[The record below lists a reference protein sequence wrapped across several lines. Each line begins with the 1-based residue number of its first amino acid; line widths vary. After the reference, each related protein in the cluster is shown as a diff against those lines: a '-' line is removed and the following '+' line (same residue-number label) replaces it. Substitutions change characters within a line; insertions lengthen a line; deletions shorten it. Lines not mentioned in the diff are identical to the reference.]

1 MDAALREDDV
11 GSRGDLRRHG
21 LGIAASALLIVAYYW
36 YFAHVSTSAYR
47 GYAYRTFD
55 LGFYDQGVWLLSRLH
70 APYITLVGRDLFGDH
85 AQFSLLA
92 LVPLYW
98 IRPDPSTLLNVQ
110 ALVMA
115 LGAVPVYLLAI
126 RRSLGPLVATV
137 FVAAFLLHPALGQSN
152 LENYHPDSFLI
163 PILGFAIYFAVEDRT
178 RPFVISCALALLCKE
193 DAVLVVAPLALWFW
207 WRRGRRVGGLLAGAA
222 VVVALFDTN
231 VVMRSLVGVSTRNA
245 FRIPFS
251 TCARACSVTRHL
263 SDFVIEIFTRPVSVV
278 RYLVA
283 GDRPNGRPFYV
294 WQMIAPT
301 GLTFLARTRDRGDG
315 RPRARGQR
323 LQHGRVPAPDRVPLL
338 NGAAPRARDGFRVR
352 RQPHPVRTS
361 AHGRGRA
368 RRRVGPDL
376 GVPVGPVAVL
386 TAGPSRALE
395 PDVDRGRRHQPR
407 DRRASARR
415 GGLRLR
421 RVRDARRPAPA
432 GVPLADAVLR
442 RALEARQGGTDGA
455 SPRPTTVEYLLL
467 PARLDDHVA
476 VFDSIKSGF
485 AEVARAADRYRRR
498 RGALPEDRTGF
509 GVPAWRQ
516 SRKFVKSSGTPKS
529 CSRSFWI
536 VACRSSRFFPFTR
549 SWSPCT

>member
-1 MDAALREDDV
+1 VDAALRDDDAA
-11 GSRGDLRRHG
+11 SRDDRRRNG
-21 LGIAASALLIVAYYW
+21 VGIAISALLIVAYYW

-55 LGFYDQGVWLLSRLH
+55 LGFYDQGVWLLSRFH

-85 AQFSLLA
+85 AQFSLLVLA
-92 LVPLYW
+92 PLYW
-98 IRPDPSTLLNVQ
+98 VRPDPSTLLNVQ

-163 PILGFAIYFAVEDRT
+163 PILGFAIYFAVEDRA

-193 DAVLVVAPLALWFW
+193 DAVVVVAPLALWFW
-207 WRRGRRVGGLLAGAA
+207 WRRGHRVGGLVAGAA
-222 VVVALFDTN
+222 VVVALIDTN

-251 TCARACSVTRHL
+251 TCARACSVTRHV
-263 SDFVIEIFTRPVSVV
+263 SDFVIEIFTKPVSVV

-301 GLTFLARTRDRGDG
+301 GLTFLLAPEIAATAVLALAANVFSTVGFQHQIAFHYSMELLPALAMGSVYAVSRIPVGRRRTVAVVLVGVSALTSAYLWGPLPFAR
-315 RPRARGQR
+315 
-323 LQHGRVPAPDRVPLL
+323 HGPPAHWSPTSPAVADVNRVVAELPPDAVVS
-338 NGAAPRARDGFRVR
+338 AYDGFVTHVDRR
-352 RQPHPVRTS
+352 RQVYLWPTPFS
-361 AHGRGRA
+361 ASHWK
-368 RRRVGPDL
+368 L
-376 GVPVGPVAVL
+376 GKQEGHRIP
-386 TAGPSRALE
+386 E
-395 PDVDRGRRHQPR
+395 
-407 DRRASARR
+407 
-415 GGLRLR
+415 
-421 RVRDARRPAPA
+421 
-432 GVPLADAVLR
+432 AD
-442 RALEARQGGTDGA
+442 
-455 SPRPTTVEYLLL
+455 TVEYLLL

-485 AEVARAADRYRRR
+485 TEVARAQTDSGDGAVLYRKIEPVSTRPRR
-498 RGALPEDRTGF
+498 VTRG
-509 GVPAWRQ
+509 
-516 SRKFVKSSGTPKS
+516 SS
-529 CSRSFWI
+529 
-536 VACRSSRFFPFTR
+536 
-549 SWSPCT
+549 